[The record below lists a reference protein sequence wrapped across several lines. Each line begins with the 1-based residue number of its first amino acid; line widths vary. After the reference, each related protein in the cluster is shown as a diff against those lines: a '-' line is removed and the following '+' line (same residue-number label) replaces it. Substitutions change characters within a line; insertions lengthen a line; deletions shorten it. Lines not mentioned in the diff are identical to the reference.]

1 MAKAH
6 CVIAFFQN
14 ITTVKCDMKNLQQ
27 NLIHNFK
34 RSFLRRQA
42 KFLVPLSCNP
52 KISNV
57 FLRYKWHIPF
67 TIAVGQEQ
75 DNSEVKT
82 VGFEGL
88 IWMNRTSGDMIGY
101 LIIN

>member
-1 MAKAH
+1 
-6 CVIAFFQN
+6 VQYFINTSIAS
-14 ITTVKCDMKNLQQ
+14 TV
-27 NLIHNFK
+27 
-34 RSFLRRQA
+34 RRQA
-42 KFLVPLSCNP
+42 KFVVPLSCNP